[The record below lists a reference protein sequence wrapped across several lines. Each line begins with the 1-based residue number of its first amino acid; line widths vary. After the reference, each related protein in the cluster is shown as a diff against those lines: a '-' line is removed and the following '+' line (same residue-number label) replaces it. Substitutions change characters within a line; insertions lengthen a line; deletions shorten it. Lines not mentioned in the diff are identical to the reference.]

1 MWWNT
6 LTGRWSWTEQTQYEA
21 DENGRNHHYS
31 GSHVDSTKI
40 QQRTFYIAPAH
51 IYIPLVQ
58 LVFFCNLW
66 LVNWGQEAQYCIMA
80 ANSCR
85 RLHFEIK
92 PPVCQHLHI
101 FMWVCLNI
109 TVELMQHVHIV
120 SVGLSSIFMLSGL
133 IIMLWSSSYTAQQII
148 IITHSPLRL
157 EFSKASVNCFIFSSQ
172 CICMHNYNYIE
183 SVTLNIAFIDF
194 LVLTEVTVISIVII
208 WHYIA

>member
-21 DENGRNHHYS
+21 DEDGRTHHSY

-40 QQRTFYIAPAH
+40 QQRTFYVAPAH
-51 IYIPLVQ
+51 IYIPLVL
-58 LVFFCNLW
+58 LVFVCNLW

-85 RLHFEIK
+85 RVHFEIK

-109 TVELMQHVHIV
+109 TVELMHHVHIV

-133 IIMLWSSSYTAQQII
+133 IIMLWSIYSPADSNHHTF
-148 IITHSPLRL
+148 PLRL

-183 SVTLNIAFIDF
+183 SVTVNIAFIDF